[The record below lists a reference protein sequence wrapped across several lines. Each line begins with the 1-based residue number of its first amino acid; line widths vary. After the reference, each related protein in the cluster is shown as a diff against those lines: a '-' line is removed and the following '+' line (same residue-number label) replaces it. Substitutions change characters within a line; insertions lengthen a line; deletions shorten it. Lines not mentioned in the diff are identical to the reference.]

1 MDYRNKQ
8 MNFRVTEAEHGVI
21 KERMALAGITHPSA
35 YLRKMA
41 MNGYIVNLDL
51 SDVKELVRLSRINSN
66 NLNQY
71 AKKTNETGSIYEM
84 DVKDL
89 QAGQVEIIVLLR
101 GLLEKLSGIK

>member
-8 MNFRVTEAEHGVI
+8 MNFRVTEAEHKI
-21 KERMALAGITHPSA
+21 IRERMALAGIIHPSA

-41 MNGYIVNLDL
+41 MNGYIINLDL

-71 AKKTNETGSIYEM
+71 AKKANETGNIYEA
-84 DVKDL
+84 DIRDL
-89 QAGQVEIIVLLR
+89 QSGQAEMIGLLR
-101 GLLEKLSGIK
+101 ELLEKLSDLK